1 MRIKHPGKLLKKL
14 RLLLGVKGFLCL
26 ASLVAI
32 ASALVAYTATLTV
45 SPTQQFTIGATTAS
59 WTVYINDVDEV
70 RYLPGTGTPVGSQQP
85 GAPSDANPDTFAF
98 KVVTDAGRVCAVKI
112 ELTSAVDNTKFSKF
126 QITVKRWNATASA
139 WEDETLYTAATGST
153 TKSYID
159 GLTASP
165 TDSGYVHHAASFTR
179 YYLLKVTYS
188 YDLVDTVTSITV
200 TFQYTPLPQESF

>member
-1 MRIKHPGKLLKKL
+1 LIRKLGAVLGLK
-14 RLLLGVKGFLCL
+14 GILCL
-26 ASLVAI
+26 ASLTVVVL
-32 ASALVAYTATLTV
+32 ALVSYTASVTIA
-45 SPTQQFTIGATTAS
+45 PTQQFTIGATTAS

-70 RYLPGTGTPVGSQQP
+70 RHLPGTGTPAGSQQP

-112 ELTSAVDNTKFSKF
+112 ELTAAVDNTKFSKF

-165 TDSGYVHHAASFTR
+165 TDSGYVHHAASLTR
-179 YYLLKVTYS
+179 YYLIKVTYS
-188 YDLVDTVTSITV
+188 YDLVDTITSITV